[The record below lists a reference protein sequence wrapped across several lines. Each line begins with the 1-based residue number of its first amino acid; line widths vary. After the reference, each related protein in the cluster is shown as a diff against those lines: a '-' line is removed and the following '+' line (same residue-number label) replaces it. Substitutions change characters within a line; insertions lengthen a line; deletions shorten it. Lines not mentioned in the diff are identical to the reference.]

1 MIKPQ
6 RIGHLIIGVRNLER
20 AKAFYHGVLGL
31 DITLELKEPPMV
43 LFASSSRDHHEI
55 GCLELGENAEAP
67 RPGQI
72 GVHHIAF
79 RMANEQ
85 DLIEAYQRL
94 RAAKVPVECTVDHGL
109 THSVYL
115 TDPDGYTI
123 EFYADRP
130 ISIAAVQAD
139 PQLVM
144 GTEKLEFARESPN
157 LIEMMHKHGTDIS
170 KVSA

>member
-1 MIKPQ
+1 MVKPQ

-43 LFASSSRDHHEI
+43 LFASASRDHHEI

-72 GVHHIAF
+72 GIHHIAF
-79 RMANEQ
+79 RMASEQ
-85 DLIEAYQRL
+85 ELIEAYRRL
-94 RAAKVPVECTVDHGL
+94 RASKVPVECTVDHGL

-130 ISIAAVQAD
+130 VSIADAQHNPAII
-139 PQLVM
+139 M
-144 GTEKLEFARESPN
+144 GTDKLEFAPESPD
-157 LIEMMHKHGTDIS
+157 LIEMMRKHGTDMS